1 MTYKDNF
8 VVEVKYQGKILRM
21 KDGAV
26 YLPFGSEYSIFLKNL
41 NSRRA
46 SVKVHVDG
54 QDALDY
60 NSLILEPNT
69 STELQGFLSGTVAR
83 NRFKF
88 IQKTKQIQEH
98 RGDRIDDGMIRVEF
112 AFEKP
117 KPERRQIITERHEH
131 HYHNYDCYPWWPR
144 FTCYHTDGI
153 GDSAGDASKD
163 ISRGI
168 SGGVTYSSSM
178 ENIQV
183 QASNINA
190 NTGDGSGDGSVKGE
204 ESINAFCSNVQMDSL
219 GVESLGQP
227 LDDEGITVKGSE
239 CHQSFRYGSVGELE
253 QSEVIIINLKGIA
266 NSGVSIEKPV
276 TVKTKLTCATCGT
289 KSKSSFDFCPTCG
302 TKL

>member
-26 YLPFGSEYSIFLKNL
+26 HLPFGSEYSLFLKNL

-46 SVKVHVDG
+46 SVRVHVDG

-60 NSLILEPNT
+60 SSLILEPNT

-98 RGDRIDDGMIRVEF
+98 RGDRIDDGIIRVNF
-112 AFEKP
+112 SFEKP
-117 KPERRQIITERHEH
+117 KPERRQIITERHEYH
-131 HYHNYDCYPWWPR
+131 HHHHDYYPWWPR
-144 FTCYHTDGI
+144 FGSYHYT
-153 GDSAGDASKD
+153 GDIQGSLGDA
-163 ISRGI
+163 SRGI
-168 SGGVTYSSSM
+168 SGDITYSSSM
-178 ENIQV
+178 ENIQ
-183 QASNINA
+183 ASN
-190 NTGDGSGDGSVKGE
+190 SGGEPADVLRSV
-204 ESINAFCSNVQMDSL
+204 NAFCSNVQMDSL
-219 GVESLGQP
+219 GVESLGKP

-239 CHQSFRYGSVGELE
+239 CYQSFRYGSVGELE

-266 NSGVSIEKPV
+266 NSGVSVEEPV
-276 TVKTKLTCATCGT
+276 TVKTKLTCPTCGT